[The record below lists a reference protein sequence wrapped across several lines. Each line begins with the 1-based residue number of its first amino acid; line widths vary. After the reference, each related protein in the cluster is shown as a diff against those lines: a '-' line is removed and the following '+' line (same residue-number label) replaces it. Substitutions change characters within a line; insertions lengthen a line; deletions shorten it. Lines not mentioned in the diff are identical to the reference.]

1 MQAAHQAQKE
11 RVDQKRDG
19 KSMYR
24 KDPMWSNGLISAAQ
38 NVVGSVKQLV
48 ENANEVAQG
57 EGGEE
62 HLIAASK
69 MVAAA
74 TAQLVSA
81 SRAKAADP
89 FSSTQQQLMKAAKL
103 VADATTQLVAV
114 AREAWDRKAEDEEE
128 LVGLNNAAQRKAEF
142 EQRVEIER
150 LQAAL
155 DRAQSKQRKMR
166 SDVYVDDA
174 DAPPAAASSSSG
186 RGRGAATRGGP
197 VGGARG
203 GAAAAPAPGR
213 GGATAAPGRG
223 APGPA
228 GAVRGRGMPGRN

>member
-1 MQAAHQAQKE
+1 M
-11 RVDQKRDG
+11 
-19 KSMYR
+19 
-24 KDPMWSNGLISAAQ
+24 
-38 NVVGSVKQLV
+38 
-48 ENANEVAQG
+48 AQG

-89 FSSTQQQLMKAAKL
+89 FSNTQQQLMKAAKL
-103 VADATTQLVAV
+103 VADATTALVAV
-114 AREAWDRKAEDEEE
+114 AREAWDRKAEDEEA

-155 DRAQSKQRKMR
+155 ERAQSKQRNMR
-166 SDVYVDDA
+166 AAEYTEPTAAPAAGRGGAGAAPSRGGGPA
-174 DAPPAAASSSSG
+174 GAPPSG
-186 RGRGAATRGGP
+186 RGAPMAS
-197 VGGARG
+197 ARG
-203 GAAAAPAPGR
+203 GAAPAPAGRAGPGGAAPTR
-213 GGATAAPGRG
+213 GGVASRF
-223 APGPA
+223 PA
-228 GAVRGRGMPGRN
+228 RN

>member
-1 MQAAHQAQKE
+1 
-11 RVDQKRDG
+11 
-19 KSMYR
+19 
-24 KDPMWSNGLISAAQ
+24 
-38 NVVGSVKQLV
+38 
-48 ENANEVAQG
+48 VAQG

-89 FSSTQQQLMKAAKL
+89 FSNTQQQLMKAAKL
-103 VADATTQLVAV
+103 VADATTA
-114 AREAWDRKAEDEEE
+114 

-155 DRAQSKQRKMR
+155 ERAQSKQRNMR
-166 SDVYVDDA
+166 AAEYTEPTAAPAAGRGGAGAAPSRGGGPA
-174 DAPPAAASSSSG
+174 GAPPSG
-186 RGRGAATRGGP
+186 RGAPMAS
-197 VGGARG
+197 ARG
-203 GAAAAPAPGR
+203 GAAPAPAGRAGPGGAAPTR
-213 GGATAAPGRG
+213 GGVASRF
-223 APGPA
+223 PA
-228 GAVRGRGMPGRN
+228 RN

>member
-1 MQAAHQAQKE
+1 VVQRSHQCGSGAK
-11 RVDQKRDG
+11 
-19 KSMYR
+19 KSR
-24 KDPMWSNGLISAAQ
+24 NNTASQPQHSHRCSNFRSLLSAQ

-89 FSSTQQQLMKAAKL
+89 FSNTQQQLMKAAKL
-103 VADATTQLVAV
+103 VADATTALVAV
-114 AREAWDRKAEDEEE
+114 AREAWDRKAEDEEA

-155 DRAQSKQRKMR
+155 ERAQSKQRNMR
-166 SDVYVDDA
+166 AAEYTEPTPA
-174 DAPPAAASSSSG
+174 PAAGRGGAGAAPSRGGGPAPSG
-186 RGRGAATRGGP
+186 RGAPMA
-197 VGGARG
+197 GARG
-203 GAAAAPAPGR
+203 GAAPAPAGRAGPGGAAPAR
-213 GGATAAPGRG
+213 GGVASRF
-223 APGPA
+223 PA
-228 GAVRGRGMPGRN
+228 RN